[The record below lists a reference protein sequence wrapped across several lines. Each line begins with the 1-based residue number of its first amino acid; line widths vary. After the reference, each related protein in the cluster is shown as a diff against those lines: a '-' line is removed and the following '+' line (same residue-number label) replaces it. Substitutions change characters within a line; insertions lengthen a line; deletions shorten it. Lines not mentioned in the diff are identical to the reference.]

1 MATKTLHDAMLDE
14 MMDLYSAEKQLVQA
28 LPKMAKR
35 ANDLTLKKAIE
46 HHFEE
51 TKEHVSRLEQAFESV
66 DRKARAKKC
75 VAMEGLLDEG
85 KEVIEEAETDAVR
98 DVMMIAAA
106 QKVEHYEI
114 ASYGTVVE
122 WARHMRHDQVVKLL
136 TRTLEEERAADE
148 KLTKIAEQGVNAA
161 AQEMAEA

>member
-14 MMDLYSAEKQLVQA
+14 MMDLYSAEKQLVRS
-28 LPKMAKR
+28 LPKMAK
-35 ANDLTLKKAIE
+35 KASDPALQKAME
-46 HHFEE
+46 HHLEE
-51 TKEHVSRLEQAFESV
+51 TKEHVTRLEQAFESL

-75 VAMEGLLDEG
+75 VAMEGLLEEG
-85 KEVIEEAETDAVR
+85 KEVIEEAESEAVR

-122 WARHMRHDQVVKLL
+122 WARQMRHNQVVKLL
-136 TRTLEEERAADE
+136 TKTLEEEKAANE

-161 AQEMAEA
+161 AQEMVEA